1 MNETDAPTTTPP
13 LRGWELFKVVVGDLA
28 RPVGILIT
36 SIGAAIATV
45 VVALKIGPDAAA
57 AAIFIGA
64 VYTGLAA
71 LWAAKSWE
79 NSQSGK
85 HAATVEVAKAAAGPQ
100 NP

>member
-1 MNETDAPTTTPP
+1 MTEPDTPTTSPP
-13 LRGWELFKVVVGDLA
+13 PHGWELFKTVVGDLA
-28 RPVGILIT
+28 RPVGLLIT
-36 SIGAAIATV
+36 SIGAALATV
-45 VVALKIGPDAAA
+45 IVALKIGPDAAA

-85 HAATVEVAKAAAGPQ
+85 HAATVEVAKAAGPTT
-100 NP
+100 P